1 MAPPLA
7 AREPIAAPGAVGSPP
22 ARGMGDLARRLD
34 DIVPELADALLSA
47 GAPGVHR
54 EVLALVERN
63 LIARAL
69 ERTRG
74 NQLRAARLLGINR
87 NTLRKRCRLLGLPV
101 APPRQVPAGALG

>member
-1 MAPPLA
+1 MASTLDG
-7 AREPIAAPGAVGSPP
+7 RDPIAAPGTPP
-22 ARGMGDLARRLD
+22 PPRGAGEVARRIGDL
-34 DIVPELADALLSA
+34 VPELADALLA
-47 GAPGVHR
+47 TGAPGVHR

-87 NTLRKRCRLLGLPV
+87 NTLRKRCRLLGLPA
-101 APPRQVPAGALG
+101 APPREVPAALG